1 MLKKTLIIAA
11 ATGLFATTVA
21 AQANL
26 FKPEDAVEYR
36 QSIYQVMRAQVGV
49 IGAMTKGDIDFDAEA
64 LHQRALNMGNVAGL
78 LGETYFPDTQGVT
91 GSNLLPKAWNDMD
104 GFRAKGQNFGSSL
117 QELIEVSGQPG
128 FDAAKAR
135 PVVAKVMQSCKS
147 CHDDYRK

>member
-1 MLKKTLIIAA
+1 MLKKALMIAA
-11 ATGLFATTVA
+11 ATGLFATAA

-64 LHQRALNMGNVAGL
+64 LHQRALNMEHVVGL
-78 LGETYFPDTQGVT
+78 LGETYFPETRGVA
-91 GSNLLPKAWNDMD
+91 GSNILPKAWDDME
-104 GFRAKGQNFGSSL
+104 GFRAKGQNLGTAL
-117 QELIEVSGQPG
+117 QELIAASGQPG